1 MDDYKTELK
10 GGKMLSFL
18 SCIPEMI
25 CFDLKA
31 DSDEFVLL
39 STDGIFSGL
48 DIADVVIIINYMKT
62 TFIRERYDRLEM

>member
-1 MDDYKTELK
+1 MDDYKSEMK
-10 GGKMLSFL
+10 GKTLSFL
-18 SCIPEMI
+18 SCIPEMV

-48 DIADVVIIINYMKT
+48 DIADVVIPFYFIKT
-62 TFIRERYDRLEM
+62 TYIRERYDRL